1 MKLTL
6 IRHGSTEGNIRGL
19 YYGATDLPITA
30 ESAEELKNRALAG
43 GYPKAERYFTSGMK
57 RTEQSFAAL
66 YGGIP
71 HEILPDLREINLG
84 EFEMRS
90 YEELRDDPKFA
101 EWCTGDNEKNV
112 CPGGESGEQVTDRAL
127 AALLPMIQAGK
138 DVVIITHGG
147 VIGGVLARL
156 RFRKMYARP
165 TWTTP
170 SVIRAI
176 HSFAGVAERSSLKT
190 NGSPITTLRQS
201 PKKVELLES
210 ALSAALIM
218 KMPA

>member
-156 RFRKMYARP
+156 FPSPNGRFQYGAEPGEGYTVEFEDGRP
-165 TWTTP
+165 
-170 SVIRAI
+170 V
-176 HSFAGVAERSSLKT
+176 SLTKIPYT
-190 NGSPITTLRQS
+190 EQ
-201 PKKVELLES
+201 KE
-210 ALSAALIM
+210 
-218 KMPA
+218 